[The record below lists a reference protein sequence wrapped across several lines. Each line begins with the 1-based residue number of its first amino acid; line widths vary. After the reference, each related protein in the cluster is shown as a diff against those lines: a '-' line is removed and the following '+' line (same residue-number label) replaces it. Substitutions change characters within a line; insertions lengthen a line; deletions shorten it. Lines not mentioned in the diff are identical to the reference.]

1 MIGSRVET
9 IELEVFC
16 DPSIPQNFC
25 TNFDDPSWNY
35 AKGGGGLQGSDK
47 EWDICTPPPEGSW
60 PFSAPRALPGRPR
73 DVERSSRPEGGLEV
87 PEGLKMARS
96 PRAEVYKSHS
106 YTFEHTF

>member
-1 MIGSRVET
+1 MGFAEVSKMETSSIHSIESFCITAMSR
-9 IELEVFC
+9 LPDRGRLC
-16 DPSIPQNFC
+16 
-25 TNFDDPSWNY
+25 
-35 AKGGGGLQGSDK
+35 
-47 EWDICTPPPEGSW
+47 WDICTPPPEGSW

>member
-1 MIGSRVET
+1 MKVKKFEIV
-9 IELEVFC
+9 
-16 DPSIPQNFC
+16 QNK
-25 TNFDDPSWNY
+25 SGL
-35 AKGGGGLQGSDK
+35 KGCK
-47 EWDICTPPPEGSW
+47 WDICTPPPEGSW

>member
-1 MIGSRVET
+1 MRNGIFVH
-9 IELEVFC
+9 L
-16 DPSIPQNFC
+16 
-25 TNFDDPSWNY
+25 
-35 AKGGGGLQGSDK
+35 
-47 EWDICTPPPEGSW
+47 
-60 PFSAPRALPGRPR
+60 RPR